1 MWSGLLRNKNSLS
14 KTERN
19 KGKDKEAN
27 RIRIIATFYYLTKE
41 NERCCHIGYER
52 KSKYKT
58 VKKKQQVQIKTK
70 EFTWTKEMTQ

>member
-27 RIRIIATFYYLTKE
+27 RIIATFYYLTKE